1 MIHNN
6 QIEVPKLK
14 GLYIYITN
22 FRISGLTAEQ
32 RFSYVIPL
40 IDELFNLFLL

>member
-14 GLYIYITN
+14 GLHIYITN
-22 FRISGLTAEQ
+22 FKISGLKAEQ
-32 RFSYVIPL
+32 RFLYVMPL
-40 IDELFNLFLL
+40 LDE